1 MKPGIT
7 IFMIILA
14 LLLVSGAALA
24 RSGGQTMGEP
34 ILGASSGGGYQITHL
49 ELQAGGTASG
59 AGYMLTAFSRPL
71 SSENGCCCAYL
82 PCVRR

>member
-1 MKPGIT
+1 MRPGIT
-7 IFMIILA
+7 ILIIILA
-14 LLLVSGAALA
+14 MLLISGAALA
-24 RSGGQTMGEP
+24 QSGGRAGGEP
-34 ILGASSGGGYQITHL
+34 TLAASSGGGYQLSRL